1 MKTTNYG
8 YRKEVKATF
17 IEAIE
22 KAKQALKNDGFG
34 VLTEI
39 DIKDT
44 LKNKLNV
51 EMENYTILGAC
62 HPPSAYQSIQSEIEI
77 GLMLP
82 CNVIVFQKKDA
93 VFVSAIMPTVA
104 MGMIENSEL
113 GNVALEIKVS
123 NRLSIEMNKIINIK
137 NMVCNRCIKVVTD
150 ILKNNHIDFDEVTLG
165 ILKLT
170 EDISNENKEFLN
182 TLLKKE
188 GFEILENKDA
198 IIISKIKALIIKN
211 IHQRLEK
218 PEHQNFSKY
227 LTLQIGIDYSYMS
240 KLFSELEGK
249 TIEQYTIEQRIERA
263 KELIIYKELTL
274 SQISYELNY
283 SSPQHLSRQ
292 FKQVTGLTPT
302 EFKRIGQRK
311 KLDNI

>member
-1 MKTTNYG
+1 
-8 YRKEVKATF
+8 
-17 IEAIE
+17 
-22 KAKQALKNDGFG
+22 
-34 VLTEI
+34 
-39 DIKDT
+39 
-44 LKNKLNV
+44 
-51 EMENYTILGAC
+51 
-62 HPPSAYQSIQSEIEI
+62 
-77 GLMLP
+77 
-82 CNVIVFQKKDA
+82 
-93 VFVSAIMPTVA
+93 
-104 MGMIENSEL
+104 
-113 GNVALEIKVS
+113 
-123 NRLSIEMNKIINIK
+123 
-137 NMVCNRCIKVVTD
+137 MVCNRCIKVVTD